1 MKLTKLA
8 LLIIFFVFMSETS
21 FSQRHE
27 RHSRHRGKRVVV
39 VKHSRYR
46 PRRVVAFRPAWHPT
60 WTCQRRWVYFP
71 RYNFYWDNWR
81 NHYMVYSGTVWVSQT
96 APPPSAANMN
106 LANEKYYELNE
117 ADDDNDEIAVA
128 NSEHKETY
136 KAN

>member
-8 LLIIFFVFMSETS
+8 FLIIALVFISELS

-27 RHSRHRGKRVVV
+27 RHGRHRGKRVVV

-46 PRRVVAFRPAWHPT
+46 PRRVTVFRPAWHPQ
-60 WTCQRRWVYFP
+60 WACQRRWVYFP
-71 RYNFYWDNWR
+71 RHNFYWDNWR
-81 NHYMVYSGTVWVSQT
+81 SHYMVYSGSVWVSQSG
-96 APPPSAANMN
+96 APTSAGKLN
-106 LANEKYYELNE
+106 LADEKYYELNE

-128 NSEHKETY
+128 NNEHREKY